1 MGKILDFNHEDI
13 DFKTLSADLTTCK
26 TKLVTLHTIAETQNS
41 KIERFKA
48 ERKKKVNEIKRY
60 QAMLIDLEEWLG
72 EAQGTIRTDIRLT
85 TVKIVR
91 DQIRASEALAEELQ
105 SRSHQLENMIR
116 DMEQFTV
123 YPDVEPLVAD
133 MKDNLGSLQS
143 VMKKTQECLMNRLK
157 NLQDALAQINSK
169 SEISAPDID
178 IDTETTSEN
187 LEIEDESLKT
197 VDIDFSSKDEESF
210 KIQPPSIEF
219 NTESIHKTLGDKI
232 NSEEIEYSVQYFG
245 NLHVSVSNAKDLE
258 KKDFFQKADPYV
270 VISLGSQTF
279 KSQKVKNNLNPEWNH
294 EVTFSL
300 DQHSLE
306 DINIIIYDWDRFGK
320 DDPMGNAILDLHYAI
335 KKSNKGVFCLPLENC
350 KSGQIF
356 ISTRFDGETRKK
368 QVTLKGVTDLKKY
381 LSDNTEL
388 DNKTINAEGKEET
401 IEEIIEKPEV
411 DDESKIIEKVSLP
424 TIEVDDGT
432 EVEEIKIEIVEGD
445 EEIST
450 NDGWTK
456 IPIILLDNNQVSQSV
471 EIEELSDEDQEEP
484 IDLTNKLQVEGVV
497 STPSD
502 EEFSQESTNILEL
515 DDEPLDLSKKHKPL
529 SNESSISSTSS
540 SVITVIGND
549 NKPKL
554 ADDCDESPKW
564 SVNIP
569 IIRNL
574 GDKDKASSK
583 EYDGDVRVG
592 AVNIPIIRVQNEA
605 EKSKEKKEII
615 DEESFSE
622 GNKEPPRP
630 DNVS

>member
-1 MGKILDFNHEDI
+1 MGDQYQQEIGVLRQQILACEGELRTVSSPAYTAKDRDKALAEQSVSLDNLQSSANELEETLKGLSSSDLDSQSALIQFTMKSVEDLEIEADKIEMKILDFNHEDI

-26 TKLVTLHTIAETQNS
+26 TKLVTLHTVAENQNS

-72 EAQGTIRTDIRLT
+72 EAQATIRTDIRLT

-91 DQIRASEALAEELQ
+91 DQIRASETLAEELQ

-143 VMKKTQECLMNRLK
+143 VMEEAQECLMNKLK
-157 NLQDALAQINSK
+157 NLQDVLAQIDSK

-178 IDTETTSEN
+178 IDTEITSEN

-219 NTESIHKTLGDKI
+219 NTESIHKTLGDKM
-232 NSEEIEYSVQYFG
+232 NSEDIECSVQYFG
-245 NLHVSVSNAKDLE
+245 NLHVNVSNAKDLE

-270 VISLGSQTF
+270 VLSLGSQTF

-320 DDPMGNAILDLHYAI
+320 DDPMGNAILDLHHAI
-335 KKSNKGVFCLPLENC
+335 KMSNKEVFCLPLENC

-388 DNKTINAEGKEET
+388 DNKTLIQKRTTIKRKVIRKTIINAEGKEET
-401 IEEIIEKPEV
+401 IEEIIEEPEV

-424 TIEVDDGT
+424 TIEVDDNF
-432 EVEEIKIEIVEGD
+432 
-445 EEIST
+445 S
-450 NDGWTK
+450 
-456 IPIILLDNNQVSQSV
+456 DN
-471 EIEELSDEDQEEP
+471 
-484 IDLTNKLQVEGVV
+484 
-497 STPSD
+497 
-502 EEFSQESTNILEL
+502 FSFNS
-515 DDEPLDLSKKHKPL
+515 
-529 SNESSISSTSS
+529 
-540 SVITVIGND
+540 
-549 NKPKL
+549 
-554 ADDCDESPKW
+554 
-564 SVNIP
+564 
-569 IIRNL
+569 
-574 GDKDKASSK
+574 
-583 EYDGDVRVG
+583 
-592 AVNIPIIRVQNEA
+592 
-605 EKSKEKKEII
+605 
-615 DEESFSE
+615 
-622 GNKEPPRP
+622 
-630 DNVS
+630 